1 MDQVIARA
9 LSDPAFV
16 PTFISL
22 ISLLVGVIAG
32 VCMLYTA
39 HRYGAA
45 IHTLLDPPD
54 GEGPGKHG
62 RPLHVD
68 LHIMKCLGL
77 FGLLWLAANCGF
89 YLTLGKCFTK
99 GENGRRKTIKLDL
112 QRVPKSWKYAIMIP
126 TSIYL
131 ISGITFL
138 VSGLITMKMQV
149 P

>member
-1 MDQVIARA
+1 MRW
-9 LSDPAFV
+9 LSDNFTDVIGYTSVA
-16 PTFISL
+16 
-22 ISLLVGVIAG
+22 SLLIELIAG
-32 VCMLYTA
+32 TCMLYAA
-39 HRYGAA
+39 HRHGAT

-54 GEGPGKHG
+54 GEGPGKYG
-62 RPLHVD
+62 RPLHLD

-112 QRVPKSWKYAIMIP
+112 QRVPKRWKHAIMIP
-126 TSIYL
+126 TYVFL
-131 ISGITFL
+131 ISGFTFL